1 MYKKVLEHRYDDWHD
16 CFLAAVVYYLDSARG
31 GEENHL
37 RRLEEAVAVT
47 GFGNKMLKF
56 NGIKVTLD
64 GVPATF
70 TAALREP
77 YKLNPNTCGSSIW
90 TQDEI
95 TAFVCKGNELGWQ
108 FSIHTIDD
116 RAADMALEAFE
127 TANTQKPLADMR
139 NYLIHYVMPQ
149 EDHWPKMK
157 TMNINV
163 TMQPTIVSELG
174 EVPALF
180 EKQEHW
186 NQGAGLV
193 FKNGILCGGTSD
205 CFVASPDPIK
215 GIYYVVI
222 RLDITT
228 GETLTRNAT

>member
-1 MYKKVLEHRYDDWHD
+1 
-16 CFLAAVVYYLDSARG
+16 
-31 GEENHL
+31 
-37 RRLEEAVAVT
+37 
-47 GFGNKMLKF
+47 
-56 NGIKVTLD
+56 
-64 GVPATF
+64 
-70 TAALREP
+70 
-77 YKLNPNTCGSSIW
+77 
-90 TQDEI
+90 
-95 TAFVCKGNELGWQ
+95 
-108 FSIHTIDD
+108 
-116 RAADMALEAFE
+116 
-127 TANTQKPLADMR
+127 
-139 NYLIHYVMPQ
+139 
-149 EDHWPKMK
+149 MK

-180 EKQEHW
+180 EKQAHW

-228 GETLTRNAT
+228 GETLTRNTT